1 MRDIWHISIMIED
14 DEVPRDYIKMEWG
27 ACQRSGFLD
36 GLVVMN
42 SQVYM
47 NEKIY
52 IYYPYEI
59 EKRIT

>member
-1 MRDIWHISIMIED
+1 MRDVWHVNTMIED
-14 DEVPRDYIKMEWG
+14 DEVPRDQMGMEG

-47 NEKIY
+47 NKKKY